1 MRAMLIAMAVLG
13 VLVAAHAQ
21 TVPILDWGTGTPEK
35 GSQPSW
41 YGPTGL
47 IYTPTALVGAPLKV
61 RGGFHSVDFEESQT
75 VLNATVALTNCIEA
89 SVARIENVPP
99 SAGLLGGGFSTET
112 VASAKYKIALDSWV
126 GGLQVAPDLA
136 VGVWDLSDSVNR
148 TFYVVASMGL
158 SVTGNDADSPLKVH
172 VGFAQSERACK
183 VGDLKLG
190 GIDGLFAGIEFV
202 PTANALLQVEY
213 DSEDINAALR
223 YFPLSWLSVEAGVI
237 DGDFAWGAA
246 ATTPL

>member
-21 TVPILDWGTGTPEK
+21 TVPILDWGTGNPEK

-47 IYTPTALVGAPLKV
+47 IYTPSALVGAPLKV
-61 RGGFHSVDFEESQT
+61 RGGLHMVSFDEEQT
-75 VLNATVALTNCIEA
+75 VLNATVALTDSIEA
-89 SVARIENVPP
+89 AVARVEDVPP
-99 SAGLLGGGFSTET
+99 SAALIGGGYTNET
-112 VASAKYKIALDSWV
+112 VTSLKYKIALDRWV
-126 GGLQVAPDLA
+126 GGMEIAPDLA
-136 VGVWDLSDSVNR
+136 VGVWDLSDSINR
-148 TFYVVASMGL
+148 SFYVVASMGVG
-158 SVTGNDADSPLKVH
+158 VTGNDADSPLKVH
-172 VGFAQSERACK
+172 VGFAQSERDCK

-190 GIDGLFAGIEFV
+190 GLDGLFAGIEFV

-223 YFPLSWLSVEAGVI
+223 YFPLSWLSVEAGLL
-237 DGDFAWGAA
+237 DGEFAWGLAA
-246 ATTPL
+246 STPL